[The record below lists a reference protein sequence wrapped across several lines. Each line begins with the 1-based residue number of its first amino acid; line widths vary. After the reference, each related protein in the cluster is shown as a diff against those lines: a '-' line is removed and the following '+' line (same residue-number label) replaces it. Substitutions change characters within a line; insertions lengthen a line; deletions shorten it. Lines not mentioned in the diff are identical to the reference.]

1 MSMMNLSHLAVFHA
15 VATEGSVSRAAE
27 RLMVSQPAV
36 SKQLRDFERSLGT
49 PLFDRLPK
57 GVRPTAAGE
66 LLAGYARRIFA
77 LEAEA
82 GQALAE
88 LRGLRRGRLSVGAS
102 TTIGVY
108 LLPEVFVRFRQAY
121 PGIAMHLEIA
131 SSEVIRQRLAD
142 GAIDVG
148 LTEGEVDADGGFE
161 SPIFMEDELV
171 AIAPPGHPLTRRPD
185 VPAADLCREPFVVRE
200 TGSGTKSLVERA
212 LAGRGLSVR
221 PVMSLGSTEA
231 IKRAVAAGVGVAIVS
246 RLTVGLELQVGRLAL
261 VRLSDLTLRRPM
273 HRVGLR
279 GRHESRA
286 VGEFMRLLREGTK
299 VEERCMQ
306 NDER

>member
-1 MSMMNLSHLAVFHA
+1 MNLTHLAVFHA
-15 VATEGSVSRAAE
+15 VATEGSVSRAAD

-36 SKQLRDFERSLGT
+36 SKQLREFERSLGT

-66 LLAGYARRIFA
+66 LLGGYARRIFA
-77 LEAEA
+77 LQAEAE
-82 GQALAE
+82 QALAD
-88 LRGLRRGRLSVGAS
+88 LRGLGRGRLSVGAS

-131 SSEVIRQRLAD
+131 NSEVIRQRLAD

-148 LTEGEVDADGGFE
+148 LTEGEVESDGALE
-161 SPIFMEDELV
+161 SAVFMEDELV
-171 AIAPPGHPLTRRPD
+171 AVASPGHPLTRRPA

-200 TGSGTKSLVERA
+200 TGSGTKSVVERA
-212 LAGRGLSVR
+212 LAGQGLSVR

-231 IKRAVAAGVGVAIVS
+231 IKRAVAAGVGVAVVS
-246 RLTVGLELQVGRLAL
+246 RLTIGLELQVGRLAQ
-261 VRLSDLTLRRPM
+261 VRLSDLTIRRPL
-273 HRVGLR
+273 HRLSVR
-279 GRHESRA
+279 GRHESGA
-286 VGEFMRLLREGTK
+286 VGEFLRMLGGGAG
-299 VEERCMQ
+299 MQ
-306 NDER
+306 NDE